1 MKITDINSNKLS
13 EGLGRFMFAAV
24 MMDAENC
31 RCFLERVLEIA
42 IERVEISTEHGFFFN
57 LESKSIRILAGSEAD
72 YEDPFVEQLQ
82 NSMRRIKNSRRM
94 GERYMMF
101 EQYMQ
106 EYVQEHAD
114 EIREEARAEGLEQ
127 GRTEGREQGL
137 EEGMTRLNKLNSCLL
152 SANRLSDLQRAL
164 QDPEYQKKL
173 LQEFGI

>member
-1 MKITDINSNKLS
+1 MLDFVKAD
-13 EGLGRFMFAAV
+13 
-24 MMDAENC
+24 
-31 RCFLERVLEIA
+31 
-42 IERVEISTEHGFFFN
+42 
-57 LESKSIRILAGSEAD
+57 LAGSEAD
-72 YEDPFVEQLQ
+72 YEDPFVEQFQ
-82 NSMRRIKNSRRM
+82 NSVRRIKKSRKM

-127 GRTEGREQGL
+127 GLQEGRAEGLEQGRTEGLKQGRTEGLEQGRTEGL
-137 EEGMTRLNKLNSCLL
+137 KQGIEQGREETMTRLNKLNASLL

-164 QDPEYQKKL
+164 QDPEYQKQL

>member
-1 MKITDINSNKLS
+1 MLFAQRENSN
-13 EGLGRFMFAAV
+13 
-24 MMDAENC
+24 EN
-31 RCFLERVLEIA
+31 RDEVPKELTALLDFVKA
-42 IERVEISTEHGFFFN
+42 D
-57 LESKSIRILAGSEAD
+57 LAGSEAD

-114 EIREEARAEGLEQ
+114 EIREEARAEGLKQGRAEGREQ
-127 GRTEGREQGL
+127 GLEQGREQGL

-152 SANRLSDLQRAL
+152 SANCLSDLQRAL

>member
-1 MKITDINSNKLS
+1 MGKKT
-13 EGLGRFMFAAV
+13 
-24 MMDAENC
+24 
-31 RCFLERVLEIA
+31 LEELVALLDFVKA
-42 IERVEISTEHGFFFN
+42 D
-57 LESKSIRILAGSEAD
+57 LAGIEAD

-82 NSMRRIKNSRRM
+82 NSVRRIKKSRKM

-127 GRTEGREQGL
+127 GIEQGIAQGIARGRE
-137 EEGMTRLNKLNSCLL
+137 ETVARLNKLNSCLL

-164 QDPEYQKKL
+164 QDPEYQKQL
-173 LQEFGI
+173 LKEFGI

>member
-1 MKITDINSNKLS
+1 MNTKGENRDEVPKEL
-13 EGLGRFMFAAV
+13 AALLDFV
-24 MMDAENC
+24 KAD
-31 RCFLERVLEIA
+31 
-42 IERVEISTEHGFFFN
+42 
-57 LESKSIRILAGSEAD
+57 LAGIEAD

-82 NSMRRIKNSRRM
+82 NSVRRIKKSRKM

-127 GRTEGREQGL
+127 GIEQGIVRGRE
-137 EEGMTRLNKLNSCLL
+137 ETVARLNKLNSCLL

-164 QDPEYQKKL
+164 QDPEYQKQL
-173 LQEFGI
+173 LKEFGI